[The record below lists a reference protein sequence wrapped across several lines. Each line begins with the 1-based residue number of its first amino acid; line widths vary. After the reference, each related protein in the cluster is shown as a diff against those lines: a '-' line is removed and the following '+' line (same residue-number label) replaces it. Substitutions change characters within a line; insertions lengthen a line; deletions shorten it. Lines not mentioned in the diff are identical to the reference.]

1 MVVESL
7 CFAAIFP
14 EIFVK
19 DRLVKT
25 IGPLGEKGEEQKK
38 SKRNGGGEPLHS
50 FFPHLFLLKI

>member
-38 SKRNGGGEPLHS
+38 AREMGG
-50 FFPHLFLLKI
+50 